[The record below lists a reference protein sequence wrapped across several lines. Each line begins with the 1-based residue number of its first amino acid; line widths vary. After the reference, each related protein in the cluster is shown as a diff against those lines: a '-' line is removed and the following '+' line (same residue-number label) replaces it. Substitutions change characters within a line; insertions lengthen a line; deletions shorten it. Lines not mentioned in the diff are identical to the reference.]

1 MEKPNLVS
9 ITSQRICKLR
19 RQFGWSQAKLA
30 RALGVGATTVRQWE
44 NALSIPSAE
53 SVKSLCRVF
62 LTTADYLLGMTDS
75 EVICIGY
82 LPPRDQALFL
92 KIYEMLLKCPADG
105 HDVTVSW
112 AQEDDS
118 EPLTHETV

>member
-1 MEKPNLVS
+1 M
-9 ITSQRICKLR
+9 
-19 RQFGWSQAKLA
+19 
-30 RALGVGATTVRQWE
+30 
-44 NALSIPSAE
+44 E

-82 LPPRDQALFL
+82 LPPREQTLFL
-92 KIYEMLLKCPADG
+92 KMFEMLFKNPTDS
-105 HDVTVSW
+105 HDVTVSE
-112 AQEDDS
+112 ALEDGS